1 MERFLQGVA
10 DFSAWLWGIPLITM
24 LLVSGLYMTFKLG
37 FFQFRYI
44 GYIFGQT
51 FGSIFR
57 RPKGEGT
64 VTPFQALTS
73 ALSSTIGAA
82 NIVGVPAAI
91 MFGGP
96 GAIFWMWVIALIGMA
111 LKFAESVLAVE
122 YREKNGN
129 GEFVGGPM
137 YYMTKGLNMKWLGV
151 WFSFALMIELIPSIM
166 VQGNSI
172 ANTVQATFNVPVLW
186 TGIITAV
193 LVSIVVFGGIKR
205 IGKVTEI
212 FVPFMA
218 LLYVGGAVVILLMN
232 VKAVPEFFMLIFSN
246 AFSPAPVM
254 GGFAG
259 AAIVEVIRWGFARG
273 LYSNEAGLGTAPIA
287 HAAATTD
294 HPVRQGFW
302 AVIGIVVDTLIVCTA
317 TAFVILSS
325 GVWTEE
331 GAMENSS
338 ALTSLAFEQ
347 YFGDFGAILVTIA
360 LIFFVLSTI
369 LVVVFY
375 GAKQAEFLFGLK
387 AAHGMQVV
395 YIIAVVLGAIGAAE
409 VIWGFLD
416 IMLAAILIPN
426 VIAILLLSNKVKD
439 LKNEF
444 FSSDE
449 YYRKDLKV
457 KKRAKRQKAAREG
470 YES

>member
-1 MERFLQGVA
+1 MKGIA
-10 DFSAWLWGIPLITM
+10 DFSAWIWGIPLITL

-37 FFQFRYI
+37 FFQFRYF
-44 GYIFGQT
+44 GYIVGQT

-172 ANTVQATFNVPVLW
+172 ASTVEATFSIPALW
-186 TGIITAV
+186 TGIATAI

-218 LLYVGGAVVILLMN
+218 LVYVGGAVVILLMN
-232 VKAVPEFFMLIFSN
+232 VQAVPEFFMLIFSN

-302 AVIGIVVDTLIVCTA
+302 AVIGVVVDTLIVCTA

-338 ALTSLAFEQ
+338 ALTSLAFEE

-395 YIIAVVLGAIGAAE
+395 YILAVILGAVGAAE

-426 VIAILLLSNKVKD
+426 IIAILLLSNKVKE

-449 YYRKDLKV
+449 YYHKDRKV
-457 KKRAKRQKAAREG
+457 KKRAKRQKAIRE
-470 YES
+470 E

>member
-1 MERFLQGVA
+1 MEGFLQGVA
-10 DFSAWLWGIPLITM
+10 DFSAWIWGIPLITL

-37 FFQFRYI
+37 FFQFRYF

-172 ANTVQATFNVPVLW
+172 ASTVEATFAIPALW

-218 LLYVGGAVVILLMN
+218 LMYVGGAVVILLMN

-325 GVWTEE
+325 GVWTQE

-395 YIIAVVLGAIGAAE
+395 YIIAVVLGAVGAAE

-426 VIAILLLSNKVKD
+426 VLAILLLSNKVKD

-444 FSSDE
+444 FTSDE

-457 KKRAKRQKAAREG
+457 KKRAKRQKAVREA
-470 YES
+470 

>member
-1 MERFLQGVA
+1 MKGIA
-10 DFSAWLWGIPLITM
+10 DFSACIWGIPLITL

-37 FFQFRYI
+37 FFQFRYF
-44 GYIFGQT
+44 GYIVGQT

-172 ANTVQATFNVPVLW
+172 ASTVEATFSIPALW
-186 TGIITAV
+186 TGIATAI

-218 LLYVGGAVVILLMN
+218 LIYVGGAVVILLMN
-232 VKAVPEFFMLIFSN
+232 VQAVPEFFMLIFSN

-302 AVIGIVVDTLIVCTA
+302 AVIGVVVDTLIVCTA

-338 ALTSLAFEQ
+338 ALTSLAFEE

-387 AAHGMQVV
+387 AAQGMQVV
-395 YIIAVVLGAIGAAE
+395 YVFAVILGAVGAAE

-426 VIAILLLSNKVKD
+426 IIAILLLSNKVKE

-449 YYRKDLKV
+449 YYHKDRKV
-457 KKRAKRQKAAREG
+457 KKRAKRQKAIRE
-470 YES
+470 E

>member
-1 MERFLQGVA
+1 MQGIA
-10 DFSAWLWGIPLITM
+10 DFSAWIWGIPLITL

-37 FFQFRYI
+37 FFQFRYF
-44 GYIFGQT
+44 GYIVGQT

-172 ANTVQATFNVPVLW
+172 ASTVEATFSIPALW
-186 TGIITAV
+186 TGIATAI

-218 LLYVGGAVVILLMN
+218 LVYVGGAVVILLMN
-232 VKAVPEFFMLIFSN
+232 VQAVPEFFMLIFSN

-302 AVIGIVVDTLIVCTA
+302 AVIGVVVDTLIVCTA

-338 ALTSLAFEQ
+338 ALTSLAFEE

-395 YIIAVVLGAIGAAE
+395 YILAVILGAIGAAE

-426 VIAILLLSNKVKD
+426 IIAILLLSNKVKE

-444 FSSDE
+444 FTSDE
-449 YYRKDLKV
+449 YYHKDRKV
-457 KKRAKRQKAAREG
+457 KKRAKRQKAIRE
-470 YES
+470 E